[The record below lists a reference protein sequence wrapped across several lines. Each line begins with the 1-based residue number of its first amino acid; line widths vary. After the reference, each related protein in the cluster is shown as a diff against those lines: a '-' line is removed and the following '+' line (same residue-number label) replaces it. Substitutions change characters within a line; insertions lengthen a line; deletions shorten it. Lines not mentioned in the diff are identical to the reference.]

1 MEIIQTKPIVPSR
14 EAMQNTFE
22 DYLAQPN
29 PPLEVVFPVFNEGKI
44 SKWIYRL
51 TKAPDGC
58 KYYAP
63 IENDFGD

>member
-1 MEIIQTKPIVPSR
+1 
-14 EAMQNTFE
+14 MQNTFE